1 MGNIRDMLL
10 WWSRPSTM
18 SDYLKRPTEYIAPSC
33 SWASPPHTIK
43 FGTLANSY
51 PRGLNEGRL
60 TMRYLARISSITAE
74 GDTPGQ
80 LHGGCLIVVGPTIT
94 LKPVGALWQEDT
106 TDGFLRSGWYL
117 ACEKSSTVC
126 SAIPHYELEFVAM
139 IRTSQKVTGLLWDMI
154 PDRTRV
160 QEDSWFHSSSYSS
173 HIIIIQQQD
182 PPDENLYRR
191 VGIAFINWSYQVK
204 NASPLDGIGGMKSD
218 WRLGKNWFKD
228 AVLKRLTIM

>member
-1 MGNIRDMLL
+1 VYLAEEYSKRSLTYKKDKLVALSGLAKSFQGNGLQGYIVGNWMGNIRDMLL

-94 LKPVGALWQEDT
+94 LKPVGAL
-106 TDGFLRSGWYL
+106 
-117 ACEKSSTVC
+117 
-126 SAIPHYELEFVAM
+126 
-139 IRTSQKVTGLLWDMI
+139 
-154 PDRTRV
+154 
-160 QEDSWFHSSSYSS
+160 
-173 HIIIIQQQD
+173 
-182 PPDENLYRR
+182 
-191 VGIAFINWSYQVK
+191 
-204 NASPLDGIGGMKSD
+204 
-218 WRLGKNWFKD
+218 
-228 AVLKRLTIM
+228 